1 MNHKK
6 SKEKIWTFKE
16 IVSEKSE
23 AGKEKTPEEKRLAQ
37 WIKKEIIS
45 REYTQKEI
53 NTMIYL
59 AKQGK
64 QKEAWKI
71 LLKGHKCPIT
81 CQHCQITNFIHRELD
96 NKQKTKEE
104 KVQAIVSF
112 ALNQLS
118 QGIKEEWQKRR
129 IKAELLTILAEHETK
144 IMKREM
150 FKSYVDQ
157 EIIKKMEF

>member
-71 LLKGHKCPIT
+71 LLKGHKCPNT
-81 CQHCQITNFIHRELD
+81 CYCQKEAKTWQERMNKAQMLLELAEREGNEAEKLRI
-96 NKQKTKEE
+96 KET
-104 KVQAIVSF
+104 V
-112 ALNQLS
+112 NWLS
-118 QGIKEEWQKRR
+118 QQFNRY
-129 IKAELLTILAEHETK
+129 HE
-144 IMKREM
+144 
-150 FKSYVDQ
+150 
-157 EIIKKMEF
+157 